1 MIIGG
6 IQKNSFIDFP
16 GKISA
21 VIFTKGCNLC
31 CPYCHNPMLLSRETE
46 GVDIGELFIFLEK
59 RKCRL
64 QGVVISG
71 GEPTIHSDLPEFAK
85 RVKNLGFFL
94 KLDTNGTNPQM
105 LETLLSDNL
114 LDYIAMDLKTSLGG
128 YVVFSKSGKQYAN
141 ELISSIRIIAQS
153 GIPAEFR
160 TTCAAPFIN
169 EQIIIELACLIA
181 EYAPQVPLWLQG
193 VNWENAL
200 DPGYARNVPS
210 PDLLRLREL
219 ALACL
224 IDCRIR

>member
-85 RVKNLGFFL
+85 RVKELGFSL

-105 LETLLSDNL
+105 LEALLNDSL
-114 LDYIAMDLKTSLGG
+114 LDYIAMDLKTSLPG
-128 YVVFSKSGKQYAN
+128 YGVFSENGKQYTE
-141 ELISSIRIIAQS
+141 ELITSMRIVGQG

-169 EQIIIELACLIA
+169 EQSIVELACLIA
-181 EYAPQVPLWLQG
+181 EYASGVPLWLQA

-200 DPGYARNVPS
+200 KPNYAQSFSS
-210 PDLLRLREL
+210 PDLSRLKEL
-219 ALACL
+219 VMHHLS
-224 IDCRIR
+224 DCRIR